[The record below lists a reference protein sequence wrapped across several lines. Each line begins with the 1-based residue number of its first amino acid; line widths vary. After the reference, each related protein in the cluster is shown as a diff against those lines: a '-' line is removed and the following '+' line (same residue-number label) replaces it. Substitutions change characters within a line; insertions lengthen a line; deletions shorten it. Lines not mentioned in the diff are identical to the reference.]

1 MLLTMPALYFF
12 SKSAAYEMPVA
23 TIVCNKTTVL
33 RLKKSSCRPI
43 HFICFQ
49 LLLCP
54 FAYHNN
60 FYWYRY
66 RYLVFEPIIYFFNY
80 HADKNGEESSNKI
93 CNVGG
98 TDFFKCFNKSLQN
111 KNDNIKPCLLEGCAN
126 THEMIQTHS
135 VWRRPSNFIQ
145 AWRSLRKMYCQGATE
160 SVNGFNSEFSGKSIT
175 ARIFHIGGF

>member
-1 MLLTMPALYFF
+1 MFLLCIFSYYSHFKPIKIIPFFPQKKDTHPLGMLLTMPALYFF

-135 VWRRPSNFIQ
+135 VLEK
-145 AWRSLRKMYCQGATE
+145 AK
-160 SVNGFNSEFSGKSIT
+160 
-175 ARIFHIGGF
+175 